1 MNELVQEYRRP
12 HPPRWRDAHRAGH
25 QRRRRALAVQPPTG
39 PLDSTPGARFR
50 RPFHNAA
57 VEACARSKPLGMLD
71 DVSGT
76 RTATARPADR
86 GGRGARERILTAA
99 TTLFHRE
106 GIHATGVER
115 LTEHAHVSKR
125 TFYQHFSSKDEL
137 VEQYLRRIHHAGGMP
152 SEQAID
158 TADAS
163 PRGRLLAIFDGA
175 PGSRF
180 RGCPFHNAAV
190 EAADAMPGVEDIVH
204 EHKVDFTTRLI
215 HTATEAGAR
224 DPYRLGNQLAVLF
237 EGAKALATSLNDTS
251 PLLHA
256 RSAAETLIDAA
267 TINSGR

>member
-1 MNELVQEYRRP
+1 MP
-12 HPPRWRDAHRAGH
+12 SIAHRA
-25 QRRRRALAVQPPTG
+25 AISA
-39 PLDSTPGARFR
+39 
-50 RPFHNAA
+50 
-57 VEACARSKPLGMLD
+57 
-71 DVSGT
+71 
-76 RTATARPADR
+76 ARPAGR

-115 LTEHAHVSKR
+115 LTEYAHVSKR
-125 TFYQHFSSKDEL
+125 TFYQHFSSKNDL
-137 VEQYLRRIHHAGGMP
+137 VEEYLRRIHRAGGLP

-158 TADAS
+158 TAGAS
-163 PRGRLLAIFDGA
+163 PRARMLAVFDSA

-204 EHKVDFTTRLI
+204 EHKLDFTARLI
-215 HTATEAGAR
+215 RTATEAGAR
-224 DPYRLGNQLAVLF
+224 DPYQLGNQLAVLF
-237 EGAKALATSLNDTS
+237 EGARALATSLNDTS

-267 TINSGR
+267 TIDSGE